1 MGNVI
6 VCIAKSIK
14 VLCAY
19 RDLNITQLGY
29 KLGLSK
35 ENFHAQIK
43 RDNFRIND
51 IVKIADTLGY
61 DVNIQFVDQ
70 VNGRVV
76 EVERED
82 VSANQTPPI
91 VKTSKL
97 AQPAPSYSNKVNPVP
112 IPVQIPVPPPIATPT
127 QISTPQ
133 SVPTREENFETNFD
147 NWKSKYEQITDIPS
161 PKNLIPL
168 NYKTDEEPSPF
179 TWKNE

>member
-19 RDLNITQLGY
+19 RDINITQLGY

-61 DVNIQFVDQ
+61 DINIQFVDQ
-70 VNGRVV
+70 TNGKIID
-76 EVERED
+76 VERED
-82 VSANQTPPI
+82 SSVIASEPIQQKQVSSPSVSVVPSVPVSASI
-91 VKTSKL
+91 
-97 AQPAPSYSNKVNPVP
+97 AQPAPPASPV
-112 IPVQIPVPPPIATPT
+112 
-127 QISTPQ
+127 
-133 SVPTREENFETNFD
+133 EETETNFD

-168 NYKTDEEPSPF
+168 NFKKDEDIKLFPWE
-179 TWKNE
+179 NE